1 MEKRSNLKISLIGY
15 GYWGRNIART
25 LKELN
30 IKIETIFDL
39 DKNQINEAKK
49 LYNFKKYNSLED
61 ILKISDIVF
70 IATPPSTHYEI
81 AKKSLNFNTH
91 IFIEKPFTLNLKEA
105 YELIEIAEK
114 KNLKYMVDH
123 VFIYSE
129 PVKFLKENLNSFGDI
144 FYINSRRINLG
155 LFQYATDVIWD
166 LAVHDLSIIDYLVG
180 LDIKKVNVFKKKY
193 KNFPNEA
200 IANINLELKNDILIG
215 INVSWLSP
223 VKVREMII
231 GGTKKTAL
239 YDDTAEDKIKLFNA
253 GIILETTKDEAMKY
267 LVKYNYGD
275 IEIPNLPNKM
285 SLTNAISHFIDCVK
299 NNKTPITD
307 KKSIL
312 PVIEA
317 LEIISKV

>member
-1 MEKRSNLKISLIGY
+1 MKISLIGY

-39 DKNQINEAKK
+39 DKSQIKEAKK
-49 LYNFKKYNSLED
+49 LYNFKEYNSLD
-61 ILKISDIVF
+61 DVLKNSDIVF

-81 AKKSLNFNTH
+81 AKKALNFNTH
-91 IFIEKPFTLNLKEA
+91 IFVEKPFTLSLKEA

-129 PVKFLKENLNSFGDI
+129 PVKFLKNNLNSFGDI

-239 YDDTAEDKIKLFNA
+239 YDDTAKNKIKLFNA
-253 GIILETTKDEAMKY
+253 GIILETSKNEAMKY
-267 LVKYNYGD
+267 LIKYNYGD
-275 IEIPNLPNKM
+275 IEVPNLPNKM
-285 SLTNAISHFIDCVK
+285 SLTNAISHFIECVK
-299 NNKTPITD
+299 QNKTPITD

>member
-1 MEKRSNLKISLIGY
+1 MKLSLIGY

-30 IKIETIFDL
+30 LKIEAIFDE
-39 DKNQINEAKK
+39 DKTQIKEAKK
-49 LYNFKKYNSLED
+49 LYEFKEYENLDEV
-61 ILKISDIVF
+61 LKNSDIVF
-70 IATPPSTHYEI
+70 IATPPSTHYKI
-81 AKKSLNFNTH
+81 AKKALLNDVN
-91 IFIEKPFTLNLKEA
+91 IFVEKPFTLNLKEA
-105 YELIEIAEK
+105 YELIELAEK
-114 KNLKYMVDH
+114 RNLKYMVDH

-129 PVKFLKENLNSFGDI
+129 PVKFLKENLDSFGDI

-166 LAVHDLSIIDYLVG
+166 LAVHDLSIIDHLVG
-180 LDIKKVNVFKKKY
+180 LDIKKVSVFKKRY

-200 IANINLELKNDILIG
+200 MANINLELKNDIVVGL
-215 INVSWLSP
+215 NVSWLSP

-231 GGTKKTAL
+231 GGSKKTAL
-239 YDDTAEDKIKLFNA
+239 YDDTIEDKIKLFNA
-253 GIILETTKDEAMKY
+253 GVVLESSKNKAMDY
-267 LVKYNYGD
+267 LVKYHYGD
-275 IEIPNLPNKM
+275 IEIPALQNNM
-285 SLTNAISHFIDCVK
+285 SLTNAITHFIECVQQ
-299 NNKTPITD
+299 NKTPITD

>member
-1 MEKRSNLKISLIGY
+1 MKLSLIGY

-30 IKIETIFDL
+30 LKIETIFDE
-39 DKNQINEAKK
+39 DKTQINEAKK
-49 LYNFKKYNSLED
+49 LYEFKEYENLDEV
-61 ILKISDIVF
+61 LKNSDIVF
-70 IATPPSTHYEI
+70 IATPPSTHYKI
-81 AKKSLNFNTH
+81 AKKALLNDVN
-91 IFIEKPFTLNLKEA
+91 IFVEKPFTLNLKEA
-105 YELIEIAEK
+105 YELIELAEK
-114 KNLKYMVDH
+114 RNLKYMVDH

-129 PVKFLKENLNSFGDI
+129 PVKFLKENLDSFGDI

-166 LAVHDLSIIDYLVG
+166 LAVHDLSIIDHLVG
-180 LDIKKVNVFKKKY
+180 LDIKKVSVFKKRY

-200 IANINLELKNDILIG
+200 MANINLELKNDIVVGL
-215 INVSWLSP
+215 NVSWLSP

-231 GGTKKTAL
+231 GGSKKTAL
-239 YDDTAEDKIKLFNA
+239 YDDTIEDKIKLFNA
-253 GIILETTKDEAMKY
+253 GVVLESSKDKAMDY
-267 LVKYNYGD
+267 LVKYHYGD
-275 IEIPNLPNKM
+275 IEIPTLPNNM
-285 SLTNAISHFIDCVK
+285 SLTNAITHFIECVQQSR
-299 NNKTPITD
+299 TPITD

>member
-1 MEKRSNLKISLIGY
+1 LKISLIGY

-30 IKIETIFDL
+30 LKIESIFDE
-39 DKNQINEAKK
+39 DKNQIKEAKK
-49 LYNFKKYNSLED
+49 LYEFNEYDNLDEVLKNSN
-61 ILKISDIVF
+61 IVF
-70 IATPPSTHYEI
+70 IATPPSTHYYI
-81 AKKSLNFNTH
+81 AKKALLNKCH
-91 IFIEKPFTLNLKEA
+91 IFVEKPFTLSLKEA

-129 PVKFLKENLNSFGDI
+129 PVKFLKENLSSFGDI

-180 LDIKKVNVFKKKY
+180 LDIKKVSVFKKKY

-200 IANINLELKNDILIG
+200 LANINLELKNDIVIG

-231 GGTKKTAL
+231 GGSKKTAL
-239 YDDTAEDKIKLFNA
+239 YDDTTQDKIKLFNA
-253 GIILETTKDEAMKY
+253 GVILESSKDKAREY

-275 IEIPNLPNKM
+275 IEIPILPNNM
-285 SLTNAISHFIDCVK
+285 SLTNAINHFIECVK
-299 NNKTPITD
+299 ENKIPLTD

-312 PVIEA
+312 PIIEA

>member
-1 MEKRSNLKISLIGY
+1 MKISLIGY

-25 LKELN
+25 LNELN

-39 DKNQINEAKK
+39 DKFQIKEAKK
-49 LYNFKKYNSLED
+49 LYEFKEYENLDEVLKNSDL
-61 ILKISDIVF
+61 VF
-70 IATPPSTHYEI
+70 IATPPSTHYKI
-81 AKKSLNFNTH
+81 AKKALLQNSH
-91 IFIEKPFTLNLKEA
+91 IFVEKPFTLNLKEA
-105 YELIEIAEK
+105 YELIELAEK

-123 VFIYSE
+123 VFVYSE
-129 PVKFLKENLNSFGDI
+129 PVKYLKNHLNEFGDI

-166 LAVHDLSIIDYLVG
+166 LAVHDLSIIDYLMG
-180 LDIKKVNVFKKKY
+180 LDIKKVSVFKKKY

-200 IANINLELKNDILIG
+200 LANINLELKNDIVIG

-231 GGTKKTAL
+231 GGSKKTAL
-239 YDDTAEDKIKLFNA
+239 YDDTKEDKLQIFNA
-253 GIILETTKDEAMKY
+253 GVILESSKDKAREY
-267 LVKYNYGD
+267 LVKYHYGE
-275 IEIPNLPNKM
+275 IEIPDLSKKM
-285 SLTNAISHFIDCVK
+285 SLTNAISHFIKCVK
-299 NNKTPITD
+299 ENKIPITD

>member
-1 MEKRSNLKISLIGY
+1 MKISLIGY

-30 IKIETIFDL
+30 LKIESIYDE
-39 DKNQINEAKK
+39 DKKQIKEAKK
-49 LYNFKKYNSLED
+49 LYEFKEYKSLDEV
-61 ILKISDIVF
+61 LKNSDIVF

-81 AKKSLNFNTH
+81 AKKALLKDSH
-91 IFIEKPFTLNLKEA
+91 IFVEKPFTLNLKDA
-105 YELIEIAEK
+105 YELIELAEK

-123 VFIYSE
+123 VFIYAE
-129 PVKFLKENLNSFGDI
+129 PVKFLKNHLNEFGEI

-180 LDIKKVNVFKKKY
+180 LDIKKVSVFKKKY

-200 IANINLELKNDILIG
+200 MANINLELKNDIVIG

-231 GGTKKTAL
+231 GGAKKTAI
-239 YDDTAEDKIKLFNA
+239 YDDTTQDKIKLFNA
-253 GIILETTKDEAMKY
+253 GVILESTKDAAREY
-267 LVKYNYGD
+267 LVKYHYGE
-275 IEIPNLPNKM
+275 IEIPKLPNNM
-285 SLTNAISHFIDCVK
+285 SLTNAIKHFIECVK
-299 NNKTPITD
+299 EDKTPITD

-312 PVIEA
+312 PVIET

>member
-70 IATPPSTHYEI
+70 IATPPSTHYKI
-81 AKKSLNFNTH
+81 AKKALNLNTH
-91 IFIEKPFTLNLKEA
+91 IFVEKPFTLSLKEA

-129 PVKFLKENLNSFGDI
+129 PVKFLKNNLASFGDI

-239 YDDTAEDKIKLFNA
+239 YDDTVEDKIKLFNA
-253 GIILETTKDEAMKY
+253 GIILETTKNEAMKY

-275 IEIPNLPNKM
+275 IEVPNLPNKM
-285 SLTNAISHFIDCVK
+285 SLTNAISHFIYCVK

>member
-1 MEKRSNLKISLIGY
+1 MKISLIGY

-25 LKELN
+25 LKELD

-49 LYNFKKYNSLED
+49 LYKFKEYSSLEE
-61 ILKISDIVF
+61 ILKNSNIVF
-70 IATPPSTHYEI
+70 IATPPSTHYII
-81 AKKSLNFNTH
+81 AKKALEFNTH
-91 IFIEKPFTLNLKEA
+91 IFVEKPFTLNLKEA

-129 PVKFLKENLNSFGDI
+129 PVKFLKNNLASFGDI

-239 YDDTAEDKIKLFNA
+239 YDDTAEKKIKLFNA
-253 GIILETTKDEAMKY
+253 GVMLETSKYEAMKY

-285 SLTNAISHFIDCVK
+285 SLSNAISHFIDCVK

>member
-1 MEKRSNLKISLIGY
+1 MKLSLIGY

-30 IKIETIFDL
+30 IKIEAIFDE
-39 DKNQINEAKK
+39 DKTQIKEAKN
-49 LYNFKKYNSLED
+49 LYEFKEYENLDEV
-61 ILKISDIVF
+61 LKNSDIVF
-70 IATPPSTHYEI
+70 IATPPSTHYKI
-81 AKKSLNFNTH
+81 AKKALLNDVN
-91 IFIEKPFTLNLKEA
+91 IFVEKPFTLNLKEA
-105 YELIEIAEK
+105 YELIELAEK
-114 KNLKYMVDH
+114 RNLKYMVDH

-129 PVKFLKENLNSFGDI
+129 PVKFLKENLDSFGDI

-166 LAVHDLSIIDYLVG
+166 LAVHDLSIIDHLVG
-180 LDIKKVNVFKKKY
+180 LDIKKVSVFKKRY

-200 IANINLELKNDILIG
+200 MANINLELKNDIVVGL
-215 INVSWLSP
+215 NVSWLSP

-231 GGTKKTAL
+231 GGSKKTAL
-239 YDDTAEDKIKLFNA
+239 YDDTIEDKIKLFNA
-253 GIILETTKDEAMKY
+253 GVVLESSKNKAMDY
-267 LVKYNYGD
+267 LVKYHYGD
-275 IEIPNLPNKM
+275 IEIPTLQNNM
-285 SLTNAISHFIDCVK
+285 SLTNAITHFIECVQQ
-299 NNKTPITD
+299 NRTPITD